1 MDTNAQKRPL
11 DDLFTAVIDSFT
23 VLHYTE
29 CSNLYRK
36 DTVMSKK
43 GFYVQLHLHTSETS
57 KCGRASGA
65 EMARA
70 CKAAGYDL
78 IAITDHF
85 FNANIACEQDIPWA
99 DKVEF
104 LFRGYYAAKEE
115 GDRIGLEVIR
125 GWETYTSYTP
135 FENGEW
141 WPMQRGPELLTYGL
155 DEKFLLAHPDI
166 DKLPYY
172 DYIRLVKEA
181 GGRIIHAHPYR
192 RRPYIPIFAP
202 DPASVE
208 AYEVY
213 NRGNAEDN
221 SNHKAYLEAKQHGL
235 LMFAGCDA
243 HSTETVG
250 AGAVRFVRPVHTI
263 DEIFDA
269 ARNGESQIIET
280 LSPAESLL

>member
-1 MDTNAQKRPL
+1 
-11 DDLFTAVIDSFT
+11 
-23 VLHYTE
+23 
-29 CSNLYRK
+29 
-36 DTVMSKK
+36 MSKK

-57 KCGRASGA
+57 RCGRATGA

-70 CKAAGYDL
+70 CKDAGYDL

-85 FNANIACEQDIPWA
+85 FNANIACEQDIPWE

-125 GWETYTSYTP
+125 GWETYTSFTP
-135 FENGEW
+135 YENGAW
-141 WPMQRGPELLTYGL
+141 RDMQRGPELLTYGL
-155 DEKFLLAHPDI
+155 DEKFLLAHPDV

-172 DYIRLVKEA
+172 EYIRLVTEA

-202 DPASVE
+202 DPKSVE
-208 AYEVY
+208 AYEVF
-213 NRGNAEDN
+213 NPCNGDEAADRA
-221 SNHKAYLEAKQHGL
+221 AYAEAKKHGL
-235 LMFAGCDA
+235 LKFAGCDA
-243 HSTETVG
+243 HRTEGVG
-250 AGAVRFVRPVHTI
+250 FAAMRFERPVHTI
-263 DEIFDA
+263 DEIFTA
-269 ARNGESQIIET
+269 ARSGESQIIET

>member
-1 MDTNAQKRPL
+1 MDTNAQKRLL

-23 VLHYTE
+23 MLHYTE

-36 DTVMSKK
+36 DNVMSKK

-57 KCGRASGA
+57 RCGRASGA

-85 FNANIACEQDIPWA
+85 FNANIACEQDIPWE

-141 WPMQRGPELLTYGL
+141 RPMQRGPELLTYGL

-172 DYIRLVKEA
+172 DYIRVVKEA
-181 GGRIIHAHPYR
+181 GGRIIHAHPTV
-192 RRPYIPIFAP
+192 A
-202 DPASVE
+202 E
-208 AYEVY
+208 AVKEAVLAADGRAIHTV
-213 NRGNAEDN
+213 NR
-221 SNHKAYLEAKQHGL
+221 KKK
-235 LMFAGCDA
+235 
-243 HSTETVG
+243 
-250 AGAVRFVRPVHTI
+250 
-263 DEIFDA
+263 
-269 ARNGESQIIET
+269 
-280 LSPAESLL
+280 